1 LIPLDPACAGVT
13 VDQSFEVPMTKPVSQ
28 ADEPTLFPREWVIGR
43 AAAGL
48 VRDDEGV
55 LLDQSRVDPL
65 AVSSARSGAV
75 QRPGSPWAQA
85 PQGRPPA
92 ARDTAAAPTTAAV
105 PAGATPGSMSAAV
118 PVPGAAAGRPRRSPR
133 PSPAEIEELKLWQ
146 ARLQR
151 RFEAARM
158 RPRPRY
164 LGDVDRSAASGQEL
178 VAEAPARAVRRRP
191 FPWRR
196 LAIALGLAV
205 LASGLYQ
212 YRAVLFQL

>member
-1 LIPLDPACAGVT
+1 MSKSVT
-13 VDQSFEVPMTKPVSQ
+13 Q

-43 AAAGL
+43 AAANL

-55 LLDQSRVDPL
+55 LLDQPWIDPMAAVPPRPVAAPL
-65 AVSSARSGAV
+65 AVTAPAPESPLTAPVPEVQAQDPPVARSLHGPAGTPV
-75 QRPGSPWAQA
+75 DQAGSPAPERRRRPQRP
-85 PQGRPPA
+85 
-92 ARDTAAAPTTAAV
+92 TA
-105 PAGATPGSMSAAV
+105 
-118 PVPGAAAGRPRRSPR
+118 
-133 PSPAEIEELKLWQ
+133 AEIEELKAVQ

-164 LGDVDRSAASGQEL
+164 LRDGDRPLASAL
-178 VAEAPARAVRRRP
+178 VALGGGPAQTASRRP

-196 LAIALGLAV
+196 LAISLVLAA

-212 YRAVLFQL
+212 YRAVLLQL

>member
-1 LIPLDPACAGVT
+1 
-13 VDQSFEVPMTKPVSQ
+13 MTKPVSQ

-55 LLDQSRVDPL
+55 LLDQPWLDPL
-65 AVSSARSGAV
+65 RGALPGTGSGE
-75 QRPGSPWAQA
+75 
-85 PQGRPPA
+85 PPA
-92 ARDTAAAPTTAAV
+92 AFPALQSQPQAVDSMGSESAGTAAAAPPMARH
-105 PAGATPGSMSAAV
+105 GL
-118 PVPGAAAGRPRRSPR
+118 VPGAITAVGEGACRRASRPTA
-133 PSPAEIEELKLWQ
+133 AEIDELRAGQ

-164 LGDVDRSAASGQEL
+164 IGVADGPAVIGQAL
-178 VAEAPARAVRRRP
+178 VADAPARVVRHRP

-196 LAIALGLAV
+196 LAIVLVLAV

-212 YRAVLFQL
+212 YRAVLLQL

>member
-1 LIPLDPACAGVT
+1 MTAGRL
-13 VDQSFEVPMTKPVSQ
+13 FEVPMSKPVSQ

-55 LLDQSRVDPL
+55 LLDQPWIDPL
-65 AVSSARSGAV
+65 AVAPSRTGSG
-75 QRPGSPWAQA
+75 G
-85 PQGRPPA
+85 PPA
-92 ARDTAAAPTTAAV
+92 ASSALAPQTQLVDSVGAEAAGTAAKAPPLARPGLV
-105 PAGATPGSMSAAV
+105 PAGAPI
-118 PVPGAAAGRPRRSPR
+118 PAAGEGARRRASRPTA
-133 PSPAEIEELKLWQ
+133 AEIDELKAGQ

-164 LGDVDRSAASGQEL
+164 IGVADRPAAVGQAL
-178 VAEAPARAVRRRP
+178 VASASARVVRRRP

-196 LAIALGLAV
+196 LAIALVLAV

-212 YRAVLFQL
+212 YRAVLLQL

>member
-1 LIPLDPACAGVT
+1 
-13 VDQSFEVPMTKPVSQ
+13 MTKPVSQ

-55 LLDQSRVDPL
+55 LLDQPWVDPL
-65 AVSSARSGAV
+65 AGALS
-75 QRPGSPWAQA
+75 RTAAGE
-85 PQGRPPA
+85 PPA
-92 ARDTAAAPTTAAV
+92 SFPALEPQPKAVDSAGAESAGTAAAAPAVPRPGLVPGGASITAA
-105 PAGATPGSMSAAV
+105 G
-118 PVPGAAAGRPRRSPR
+118 GRTRRRAP
-133 PSPAEIEELKLWQ
+133 PPTAAEIDELKAGQ

-164 LGDVDRSAASGQEL
+164 IG
-178 VAEAPARAVRRRP
+178 VAEGPVTVGQAPVMKAPARVVRRRP

-196 LAIALGLAV
+196 LAIALVLAV

-212 YRAVLFQL
+212 YRAVLLQF